1 MSPLRDFL
9 MKDKPAENKKM
20 KKGVKE
26 KWQLTQE
33 STESGFTVTTR
44 FAETLKITF
53 GSAPIVTFWKP
64 ITTIWKNC
72 WTRKTDKDLMNRIFL
87 LETTTSGII
96 LYRKEEGGHEYHNN
110 QHECGI

>member
-33 STESGFTVTTR
+33 SRESGFTATLR
-44 FAETLKITF
+44 FVETLKITS

-72 WTRKTDKDLMNRIFL
+72 WTRKIDNAADR
-87 LETTTSGII
+87 
-96 LYRKEEGGHEYHNN
+96 
-110 QHECGI
+110 